1 MRRLFFLLVA
11 VVLFAPPLAAQPLAD
26 VPGAADPEGLPRI
39 EGAAIIGYDQSGFD
53 SFDLPMGPVDYDGAE
68 QRHRV
73 EGPRT
78 RIIYA
83 VPGDRS
89 PLEVIRNYQAE
100 LDDLGFDK
108 DYACAKRDCGPVSA
122 MVRHFYPLDG
132 RLENMGRITRNAF
145 SSPRDDQQYY
155 SASNPETGRV
165 VSVYAAFETFDLHP
179 ETEGK
184 VLVLLDVIE
193 AAPLQRRMETVTA
206 DQMASAL
213 GTQGRVSLYG
223 ILFEYDSD
231 RLTPASDPTL
241 AEIAALTQGDPSLT
255 LFVVGHTD
263 MTGSVDYNMDL
274 SRRRAA
280 AVVAA
285 LTGRFGVA
293 AGRLQPAGVGPLAPV
308 ADNATEEGRALNR
321 RVELVRR

>member
-1 MRRLFFLLVA
+1 MNRLRILLCA
-11 VVLFAPPLAAQPLAD
+11 VVLMGSPLAAQQLTD

-53 SFDLPMGPVDYDGAE
+53 SFDLPIGPVSYGGAE
-68 QRHRV
+68 QLRSV

-100 LDDLGFDK
+100 LDDQGFEAV
-108 DYACAKRDCGPVSA
+108 YACAKRDCGPVSA

-145 SSPRDDQQYY
+145 SSPRDDQQYL
-155 SASNPETGRV
+155 SARNPETGRV
-165 VSVYAAFETFDLHP
+165 VSVYVAFETFDLHP

-206 DQMASAL
+206 EQMAGAL
-213 GTQGRVSLYG
+213 GTEGRVSLYG

-231 RLTPASDPTL
+231 RLTSASDPTL
-241 AEIAALTQGDPSLT
+241 AEIAALTQGNPALT

-263 MTGSVDYNMDL
+263 MTGGFDYNMDL

-293 AGRLQPAGVGPLAPV
+293 VGRLQPAGVGPLSPV
-308 ADNATEEGRALNR
+308 ADNATDDGRALNR

>member
-1 MRRLFFLLVA
+1 MNRFLYVLTAVA
-11 VVLFAPPLAAQPLAD
+11 LLAQPLAGQQLAD

-53 SFDLPMGPVDYDGAE
+53 AFDLPLGPVTYDGAE
-68 QRHRV
+68 LVRSV

-78 RIIYA
+78 RIIYV

-100 LDDLGFDK
+100 LDDQGFGK
-108 DYACAKRDCGPVSA
+108 SYTCAKQDCGPVSA
-122 MVRHFYPLDG
+122 MVRHFYPSDG
-132 RLENMGRITRNAF
+132 RLRNMGQITRNAF
-145 SSPRDDQQYY
+145 ASPRDDQQYY
-155 SASNPETGRV
+155 SASNLETGRT
-165 VSVYAAFETFDLHP
+165 VSVYVAFETFDLHP

-184 VLVLLDVIE
+184 VLVLLDVIDG
-193 AAPLQRRMETVTA
+193 APLQRRMETITA

-213 GTQGRVSLYG
+213 GAEGRVSLYG
-223 ILFEYDSD
+223 ILFEHDSD
-231 RLTPASDPTL
+231 RLTPTSDPTL
-241 AEIAALTQGDPSLT
+241 AEIAALTQGNPSLA

-263 MTGSVDYNMDL
+263 MTGSFEYNMDL

-280 AVVAA
+280 AVVTA

-293 AGRLQPAGVGPLAPV
+293 GARLQPAGVGPLSPV
-308 ADNATEEGRALNR
+308 ADNTTDEGRALNR
-321 RVELVRR
+321 RVELVQR

>member
-1 MRRLFFLLVA
+1 MSRLFRMLFA
-11 VVLFAPPLAAQPLAD
+11 VVLLAQPLTAQQLAD
-26 VPGAADPEGLPRI
+26 VPGAVDPEGLPRI

-53 SFDLPMGPVDYDGAE
+53 AFGVPLGPVGYGGAD
-68 QRHRV
+68 RLRIV

-100 LDDLGFDK
+100 LDDQGFRQL
-108 DYACAKRDCGPVSA
+108 YSCAKEDCGPVSA
-122 MVRHFYPLDG
+122 MVSHFYPLDG

-145 SSPRDDQQYY
+145 SSPRSDQQYHL
-155 SASNPETGRV
+155 ASNPDTGRF
-165 VSVYAAFETFDLHP
+165 VSVYAAYETFDLHP

-213 GTQGRVSLYG
+213 GSDGRVSLYG
-223 ILFEYDSD
+223 ILFEHDSD
-231 RLTPASDPTL
+231 RLTPDSDPTL
-241 AEIAALTQGDPSLT
+241 AEIATLLRSDPSLA

-263 MTGSVDYNMDL
+263 MTGSYDYNMDL

-285 LTGRFGVA
+285 LTGRFDVPA
-293 AGRLQPAGVGPLAPV
+293 ARLQPAGVGPLSPV

-321 RVELVRR
+321 RVELVQR

>member
-1 MRRLFFLLVA
+1 MQRFFTCLIALT
-11 VVLFAPPLAAQPLAD
+11 LLAAPAMAQGLAD
-26 VPGAADPEGLPRI
+26 VPGAADPDGLPRI

-53 SFDLPMGPVDYDGAE
+53 AFVLPTATITYDGPEAA
-68 QRHRV
+68 RTI

-100 LDDLGFDK
+100 LTDQGYTV
-108 DYACAKRDCGPVSA
+108 DYTCAKSACGPVSA
-122 MVRHFYPLDG
+122 MVQHLYPLDG

-145 SSPRDDQQYY
+145 SSPREDQQYLV
-155 SASNPETGRV
+155 ASHAETGRT
-165 VSVYAAFETFDLHP
+165 VSVFAAYETFDLHP

-193 AAPLQRRMETVTA
+193 GAPLTRRMELVTA
-206 DQMASAL
+206 DQMAGAL
-213 GTQGRVSLYG
+213 GDIGRISLYG
-223 ILFEYDSD
+223 ILFEHDSD

-241 AEIAALTQGDPSLT
+241 AEIATLSRSDPALT

-263 MTGSVDYNMDL
+263 MTGGYEYNMDL

-285 LTGRFGVA
+285 LTTRFDVA
-293 AGRLQPAGVGPLAPV
+293 AGRLTPAGVGPLSPV
-308 ADNATEEGRALNR
+308 ADNRTEDGRALNR
-321 RVELVRR
+321 RVELVQR

>member
-1 MRRLFFLLVA
+1 MSRFFRILLA
-11 VVLFAPPLAAQPLAD
+11 LVLIAQPLAAQQLAD
-26 VPGAADPEGLPRI
+26 VPGSGDPEGLPRI

-53 SFDLPMGPVDYDGAE
+53 AFEVPLGPVDYDGAG
-68 QRHRV
+68 QVRTV

-100 LDDLGFDK
+100 LDDQGFEK
-108 DYACAKRDCGPVSA
+108 TYECAKEECGPVSA
-122 MVRHFYPLDG
+122 MVSHFYPLDG

-145 SSPRDDQQYY
+145 SSPRGDQQYY
-155 SASNPETGRV
+155 AAGDPESGRI
-165 VSVYAAFETFDLHP
+165 VSVYAAYETFDLHP

-193 AAPLQRRMETVTA
+193 GAPLQRRMEFVTA
-206 DQMASAL
+206 DQMATAL
-213 GTQGRVSLYG
+213 GSDGRVSLYG

-231 RLTPASDPTL
+231 RLTAASDPTL
-241 AEIAALTQGDPSLT
+241 AEIARLIGGNPSLT

-263 MTGSVDYNMDL
+263 MSGSYDYNMDL

-285 LTGRFGVA
+285 LTGRFDVPA
-293 AGRLQPAGVGPLAPV
+293 ERLQPAGVGPLAPV
-308 ADNATEEGRALNR
+308 ADNTTEEGRALNR
-321 RVELVRR
+321 RVELVQR

>member
-1 MRRLFFLLVA
+1 MSRFISAFFTVFLL
-11 VVLFAPPLAAQPLAD
+11 AQPLASQQITD
-26 VPGAADPEGLPRI
+26 VAGAADPEGLPRI
-39 EGAAIIGYDQSGFD
+39 EGAAIIGFDHSGFD
-53 SFDLPMGPVDYDGAE
+53 AVDLPMGPVTFDGPEAK
-68 QRHRV
+68 RSI

-100 LDDLGFDK
+100 LDEQGFEK
-108 DYACAKRDCGPVSA
+108 DYTCAKQDCGPVSA

-145 SSPRDDQQYY
+145 SSPREDQQYHF
-155 SASNPETGRV
+155 ATDPDTGRV
-165 VSVYAAFETFDLHP
+165 VSIFAAFETFDLHT

-184 VLVLLDVIE
+184 VLVLVDVIE

-213 GTQGRVSLYG
+213 GTDGRISLYG
-223 ILFEYDSD
+223 ILFEHDSD
-231 RLTPASDPTL
+231 QLTPASDPTL
-241 AEIAALTQGDPSLT
+241 AEIAALTQGNPALT

-263 MTGSVDYNMDL
+263 MTGGFDYNIGL
-274 SRRRAA
+274 SQRRAT

-285 LTGRFGVA
+285 LTSRYGVA
-293 AGRLQPAGVGPLAPV
+293 PDRLQPAGVGPLSPV
-308 ADNATEEGRALNR
+308 ADNTTDEGRTQNR
-321 RVELVRR
+321 RVELVQR

>member
-1 MRRLFFLLVA
+1 MHRFLSHLA
-11 VVLFAPPLAAQPLAD
+11 VLILFALPALAQQPAD
-26 VPGAADPEGLPRI
+26 VPGAADPDGLPRI
-39 EGAAIIGYDQSGFD
+39 AGAAIIGYDSSGFD
-53 SFDLPMGPVDYDGAE
+53 AFDLPTAPVTYDGAE
-68 QRHRV
+68 HARTV

-100 LDDLGFDK
+100 LADQG
-108 DYACAKRDCGPVSA
+108 YAVEYDCAKSACGPVSA
-122 MVRHFYPLDG
+122 MVRHLYPLDG

-145 SSPRDDQQYY
+145 SSPRDDQQYLW
-155 SASNPETGRV
+155 AGNAATGRT

-179 ETEGK
+179 ETQGK

-193 AAPLQRRMETVTA
+193 GAPLTRRMELVTA
-206 DQMASAL
+206 DQMAGSL
-213 GTQGRVSLYG
+213 GAEGRISLYG
-223 ILFEYDSD
+223 ILFEHDSD

-241 AEIAALTQGDPSLT
+241 AEIAALTRADPALA

-263 MTGSVDYNMDL
+263 MTGGYDYNLDL

-285 LTGRFGVA
+285 LTARFDVA
-293 AGRLQPAGVGPLAPV
+293 RDRLEPAGVGPLSPV
-308 ADNATEEGRALNR
+308 ADNQSEDGRALNR

>member
-1 MRRLFFLLVA
+1 MRRILLVITALFLL
-11 VVLFAPPLAAQPLAD
+11 AQPLASQPLTD
-26 VPGAADPEGLPRI
+26 VSGAADPDGLPRI
-39 EGAAIIGYDQSGFD
+39 EGAAIIGFDQSGFD
-53 SFDLPMGPVDYDGAE
+53 AFDLPMGPVGFDGAE
-68 QRHRV
+68 QVRSF

-100 LDDLGFDK
+100 LDDQGFEK
-108 DYACAKRDCGPVSA
+108 SYACAKRKCGPVSA
-122 MVRHFYPLDG
+122 MVSHFYPLDG

-155 SASNPETGRV
+155 AASNPKTGRV

-193 AAPLQRRMETVTA
+193 AAPLQRRMEIVTA

-213 GTQGRVSLYG
+213 GAEGRISLYG
-223 ILFEYDSD
+223 ILFEHDQD
-231 RLTPASDPTL
+231 RLTPESDPTL
-241 AEIAALTQGDPSLT
+241 AQIAALTQSNPGLA

-263 MTGSVDYNMDL
+263 MTGGFEYNMDL

-285 LTGRFGVA
+285 LTQRYGVSA
-293 AGRLQPAGVGPLAPV
+293 ARLQPAGVGPLSPV
-308 ADNATEEGRALNR
+308 ADNATDEGRMLNR
-321 RVELVRR
+321 RVELVQR

>member
-1 MRRLFFLLVA
+1 MNAFVRM
-11 VVLFAPPLAAQPLAD
+11 LFAAALLAQPLAAQQLSD
-26 VPGAADPEGLPRI
+26 VAGASDPEGLPRI
-39 EGAAIIGYDQSGFD
+39 VGAAIIGYDQSGFD
-53 SFDLPMGPVDYDGAE
+53 AFDLPLGPVTFSGAE
-68 QRHRV
+68 QLRTI

-78 RIIYA
+78 RIIYV

-100 LDDLGFDK
+100 LDDQGFETV
-108 DYACAKRDCGPVSA
+108 YTCAKLACGPVSA

-155 SASNPETGRV
+155 AASNPETGRV
-165 VSVYAAFETFDLHP
+165 VSVYAAFETFDMHP
-179 ETEGK
+179 ETEGR
-184 VLVLLDVIE
+184 VLVLLDVVE
-193 AAPLQRRMETVTA
+193 GAPLQRRMETITA
-206 DQMASAL
+206 QQMASAL
-213 GTQGRVSLYG
+213 GVDGRVSLYG

-231 RLTPASDPTL
+231 RLTPSSEPTL
-241 AEIAALTQGDPSLT
+241 AEIAALLLEDPALM

-263 MTGSVDYNMDL
+263 MTGSYEYNMDL

-285 LTGRFGVA
+285 LTKRFGVDMV
-293 AGRLQPAGVGPLAPV
+293 RLQSAGVGPLSPV
-308 ADNATEEGRALNR
+308 SDNFTEDGRALNR
-321 RVELVRR
+321 RVELVQR